1 MNHVRLA
8 SKKDQDQI
16 TNLRLKEFGRSKD
29 FKLLKPG
36 LLKWNEIDNNN
47 NVIEVLHKGNEVIG
61 TIRVILVFNKKEA
74 IHFIECEPPVKLSFP
89 ALVFNSAVTK
99 KAYQGIGINQIL
111 RYYCLTAAMDQDI
124 NIVMSP
130 IYQKATRIKF
140 MKKLGYQCH
149 TLTHSWQKKLLP
161 NSPREL
167 AVLNRNQFSNAIKI
181 IEKSIPKLIQEYPW
195 YGAPIIF

>member
-1 MNHVRLA
+1 MNHIRLV
-8 SKKDQDQI
+8 SEQDQDKI
-16 TNLRLKEFGRSKD
+16 TNLRLKEFSRSKD
-29 FKLLKPG
+29 FKLLKPE
-36 LLKWNEIDNNN
+36 LLKWNEIDNKN
-47 NVIEVLHKGNEVIG
+47 NVIAVLHEGCEVIG
-61 TIRVILVFNKKEA
+61 TIRVIPVFNKKEA
-74 IHFIECEPPVKLSFP
+74 THFLECDLPVKIDFP

-99 KAYQGIGINQIL
+99 KAYQGIGVNQIL
-111 RYYCLTAAMDQDI
+111 RYYCLTAAIEQDI
-124 NIVMSP
+124 NVVMSP

-181 IEKSIPKLIQEYPW
+181 IEKSIPKLIQKYPW